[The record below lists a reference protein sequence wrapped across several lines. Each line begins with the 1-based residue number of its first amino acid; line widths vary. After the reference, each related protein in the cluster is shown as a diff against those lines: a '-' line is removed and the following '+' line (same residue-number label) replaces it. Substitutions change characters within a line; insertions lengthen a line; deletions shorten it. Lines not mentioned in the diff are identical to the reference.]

1 MKKTVF
7 IILGIVLPV
16 VSGCTTIQRAKSRLL
31 AEREA
36 GGPHRGDV
44 MPVKVVPA
52 GIKVASNQAKPSD
65 DTRNSDAQGA
75 SPVAAPAATPTPA
88 ATPKNLPDRPAS
100 DVVPAANSCVPLKF
114 SSAALEKGEPVAI
127 TPPLS
132 SAAGNYVITKIF
144 RMCTTRDNTP
154 GMELNS
160 PWLAMGIP
168 CSGGDGRVDWKGT
181 NYLRPKLV
189 QLIVANDC
197 PMAPPD
203 SQGLKELANK
213 EFGIPME
220 SLVGAYTPFIVQFW
234 EIPSLG
240 ESDVGFS
247 IDLRDS
253 EARTTTWGKMVKG
266 EPLRVVLIGRENAW
280 TQTDQLY
287 MVEADVVITTKNRFR
302 LKPVS
307 VKPMTQ
313 KDVEAARTRCEALRP
328 ARNCSSVF

>member
-1 MKKTVF
+1 MKKSCF
-7 IILGIVLPV
+7 IILGFLLPV
-16 VSGCTTIQRAKSRLL
+16 ASGCTTIQRAKSRLV
-31 AEREA
+31 AERNA

-44 MPVKVVPA
+44 TPVRQGYPGTIPTA
-52 GIKVASNQAKPSD
+52 TAPLKVASAE
-65 DTRNSDAQGA
+65 
-75 SPVAAPAATPTPA
+75 PAAKGSGVEPAAKSAADQPTPK
-88 ATPKNLPDRPAS
+88 TMPDRPAS
-100 DVVPAANSCVPLKF
+100 EVVPAANSCVPLKLTPAADGSVAIAPPF
-114 SSAALEKGEPVAI
+114 SSASGR
-127 TPPLS
+127 
-132 SAAGNYVITKIF
+132 YVVTKIF
-144 RMCTTRDNTP
+144 RSCTTRDNAP

-197 PMAPPD
+197 PMGPPD
-203 SQGLKELANK
+203 SQGVKELANK

-247 IDLRDS
+247 VDLRDS
-253 EARTTTWGKMVKG
+253 DARTKTWGNMVTKG
-266 EPLRVVLIGRENAW
+266 EALRVVLIGRENAW

-307 VKPMTQ
+307 VKPMTP

-328 ARNCSSVF
+328 ARNCASVF

>member
-1 MKKTVF
+1 MKQTF
-7 IILGIVLPV
+7 TSRIARARWIILGAMLPV
-16 VSGCTTIQRAKSRLL
+16 FSGCTTIQRAKSRWIE
-31 AEREA
+31 ERSA

-44 MPVKVVPA
+44 TPAKSQYPGPASATPVAA
-52 GIKVASNQAKPSD
+52 GAKVASNDGTGDAAKSDAKPDS
-65 DTRNSDAQGA
+65 R
-75 SPVAAPAATPTPA
+75 
-88 ATPKNLPDRPAS
+88 KLPDRPAPE
-100 DVVPAANSCVPLKF
+100 VVQAGNTCVPLKF
-114 SSAALEKGEPVAI
+114 TPGADGSVAI
-127 TPPLS
+127 APPFS

-144 RMCTTRDNTP
+144 RTCTTRDNTP
-154 GMELNS
+154 GMELTS

-197 PMAPPD
+197 PMGPPD
-203 SQGLKELANK
+203 SQSLKELAHK

-247 IDLRDS
+247 VDLRDND
-253 EARTTTWGKMVKG
+253 ARTKTWANMVSKG
-266 EPLRVVLIGRENAW
+266 EALRVVLIGRENAW

-287 MVEADVVITTKNRFR
+287 MVEADVVVTTKNRFR